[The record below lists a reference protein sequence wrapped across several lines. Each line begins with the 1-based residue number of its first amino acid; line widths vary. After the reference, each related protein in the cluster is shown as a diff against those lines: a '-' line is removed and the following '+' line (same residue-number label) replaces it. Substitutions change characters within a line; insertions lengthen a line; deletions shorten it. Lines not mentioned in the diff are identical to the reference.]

1 MELQREAVTNSDQNP
16 DGFGLIPGVTDAVDT
31 DWQDEVL
38 RTGILQQYQ
47 MSLTG
52 GDDNTT
58 FYISGSYRDEEGV
71 QLNNKFT
78 RMSAVIN
85 LDQKVSEKFSIGTN
99 LTVSRVLNKRVKGDN
114 FLDGVYSGA
123 VKSLPYFVPF
133 DENGAL
139 VGPGSPLYA
148 AFPNFNPVGQAMLP
162 RFDVVTAKLLGGINA
177 VYQLHARYSPKGTG

>member
-1 MELQREAVTNSDQNP
+1 MKFYALASYSNTRCP
-16 DGFGLIPGVTDAVDT
+16 
-31 DWQDEVL
+31 
-38 RTGILQQYQ
+38 
-47 MSLTG
+47 LTG

-133 DENGAL
+133 DENGAISRTRIST
-139 VGPGSPLYA
+139 VCSFPKFQSCRSGYA
-148 AFPNFNPVGQAMLP
+148 AKV
-162 RFDVVTAKLLGGINA
+162 RCRYCETAGWN
-177 VYQLHARYSPKGTG
+177 